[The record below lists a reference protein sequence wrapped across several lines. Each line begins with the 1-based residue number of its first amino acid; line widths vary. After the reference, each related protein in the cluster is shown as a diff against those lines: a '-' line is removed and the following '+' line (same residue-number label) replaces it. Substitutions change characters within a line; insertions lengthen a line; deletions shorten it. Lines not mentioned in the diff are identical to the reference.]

1 MLMQIRCDKFAEE
14 FRTIDF
20 YPGLNTVLGSVNGS
34 NALGKSTFLWVID
47 FVFGGEGY
55 CAPGSDIKTEI
66 KDHTIGFTFCFDGI
80 SHYFYRSTAT
90 PKSVARCD
98 KDGHLIKNLSLDE
111 FRRFLG
117 EQYHPNIAFSEIPDR
132 FFRIYGKENTYEKY
146 PYLTKPRE
154 SDDKAADFLIRLFG
168 KGSVLAALQ
177 TAEEELGV
185 KETQWIK
192 AKRQPKSFEK
202 IKKNEESIS
211 SLKNRLSQLMGSE
224 NNIGLGYLGLGS
236 QTFENVSR
244 LQKELR
250 SLMKRRRQLELK
262 RDSIQNGNHD
272 FIEMPLADDFD
283 ELAAFF
289 PGVNIRDLMQI
300 ESFHRQLH
308 VILENEINE
317 ELARLDPM
325 IAACDREIDRISQ
338 RLAGSGIADDLTRR
352 VLSQCVSISKQIDQL
367 ELENQE
373 LSREKELQAQ
383 RILAERRLEDLIN
396 DRIAATEE
404 VVNAI
409 NAKLVA
415 LNLAV
420 TNGKEN
426 APVLEITRNITISF
440 GTKGNTSEGTAFKS
454 MVLFDLTILS
464 LTNVPALI
472 HDGNIL
478 HSISEEQFEEILRLY
493 RDAGKQIFIA
503 VNKAENDLLTDSV
516 VLRLSEG
523 HELYG
528 YSWSRKHV

>member
-1 MLMQIRCDKFAEE
+1 
-14 FRTIDF
+14 
-20 YPGLNTVLGSVNGS
+20 
-34 NALGKSTFLWVID
+34 
-47 FVFGGEGY
+47 
-55 CAPGSDIKTEI
+55 
-66 KDHTIGFTFCFDGI
+66 
-80 SHYFYRSTAT
+80 
-90 PKSVARCD
+90 
-98 KDGHLIKNLSLDE
+98 
-111 FRRFLG
+111 
-117 EQYHPNIAFSEIPDR
+117 
-132 FFRIYGKENTYEKY
+132 
-146 PYLTKPRE
+146 
-154 SDDKAADFLIRLFG
+154 
-168 KGSVLAALQ
+168 
-177 TAEEELGV
+177 
-185 KETQWIK
+185 
-192 AKRQPKSFEK
+192 
-202 IKKNEESIS
+202 
-211 SLKNRLSQLMGSE
+211 
-224 NNIGLGYLGLGS
+224 
-236 QTFENVSR
+236 
-244 LQKELR
+244 
-250 SLMKRRRQLELK
+250 MKWRRQLELK
-262 RDSIQNGNHD
+262 RDSIQNGNRD

-283 ELAAFF
+283 ELATFF
-289 PGVNIRDLMQI
+289 PGVNIRALMQI

-396 DRIAATEE
+396 DRIEATEE

-426 APVLEITRNITISF
+426 APVLEITRNKTISF

-454 MVLFDLTILS
+454 MVLFDLAILS

-472 HDGNIL
+472 HDGNML

-516 VLRLSEG
+516 VLKLSEG

-528 YSWSRKHV
+528 YSWSRRHV